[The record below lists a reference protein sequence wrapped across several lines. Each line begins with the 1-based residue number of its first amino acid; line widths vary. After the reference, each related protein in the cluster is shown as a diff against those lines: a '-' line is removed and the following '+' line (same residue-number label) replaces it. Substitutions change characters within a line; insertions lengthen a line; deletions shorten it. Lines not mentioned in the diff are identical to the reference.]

1 MTCLPSEPYI
11 FLLNIALGSM
21 RAYDE
26 IACTGTRTSL
36 DIGYNSP
43 TNVTIVEMGIGNK
56 FHYQLYMAVIK
67 TELLLA

>member
-1 MTCLPSEPYI
+1 
-11 FLLNIALGSM
+11 M
-21 RAYDE
+21 RACDE

-67 TELLLA
+67 TELLLAWRFRVA

>member
-1 MTCLPSEPYI
+1 
-11 FLLNIALGSM
+11 M

-43 TNVTIVEMGIGNK
+43 TNVTIVEMGIVNK

-67 TELLLA
+67 TELL